1 MTYQLGEPTD
11 DVAERR
17 KELRAL
23 LALAV
28 GISGKLMTDVPDA
41 LRRALD
47 GGDAAPWT
55 PRLASDGTG
64 IE

>member
-1 MTYQLGEPTD
+1 MTYELGEPTD

-23 LALAV
+23 IALAV
-28 GISGKLMTDVPDA
+28 GLSGKLMTDVPEA

-47 GGDAAPWT
+47 GADSAPWSS
-55 PRLASDGTG
+55 RFASDGNS